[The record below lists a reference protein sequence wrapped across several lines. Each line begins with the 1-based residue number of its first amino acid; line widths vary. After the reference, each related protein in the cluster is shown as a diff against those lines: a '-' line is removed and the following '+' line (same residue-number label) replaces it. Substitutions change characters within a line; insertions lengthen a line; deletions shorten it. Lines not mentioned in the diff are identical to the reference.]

1 MHDWFRQN
9 ISSNGGHCD
18 SHDTSTVQPI
28 IARMPVCQN
37 CSSAARRGHK
47 VGRAESCWVS
57 MWWKPKHITLNPP
70 LSSPHPDQ
78 EPHSSASAGSHLQT
92 SLKWRK
98 RANYWLDIGGVSN
111 RNKYYVACSCVGVV
125 QHWRTRSSWNEGH
138 LESHITHTGEDR
150 KERIEEGGHLWI
162 CRMQTRL
169 FVYGISKI
177 NVFINNTKLSY

>member
-1 MHDWFRQN
+1 MGD
-9 ISSNGGHCD
+9 GGHRD
-18 SHDTSTVQPI
+18 SGVTVQPI
-28 IARMPVCQN
+28 IAWTPVCQN

-47 VGRAESCWVS
+47 VSRAESCWVS

-98 RANYWLDIGGVSN
+98 RANYWLDIGGVSD
-111 RNKYYVACSCVGVV
+111 RNKYYVACSRVGVV
-125 QHWRTRSSWNEGH
+125 QHWRTRSSWHEGH

-150 KERIEEGGHLWI
+150 KEVEEGVIHEYVG
-162 CRMQTRL
+162 CRHTCS
-169 FVYGISKI
+169 FVCCTASQRHQFKCFSVKCFLNKPIIIY
-177 NVFINNTKLSY
+177 